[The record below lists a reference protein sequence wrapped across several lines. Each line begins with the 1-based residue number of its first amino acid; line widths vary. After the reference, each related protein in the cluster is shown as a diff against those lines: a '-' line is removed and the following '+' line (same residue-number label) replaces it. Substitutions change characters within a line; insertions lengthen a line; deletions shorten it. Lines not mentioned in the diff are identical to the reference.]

1 VVFGLDIEAVSL
13 DMGAQSDRYT
23 QHFYLPA
30 VPVQHLRDIKENN
43 HV

>member
-1 VVFGLDIEAVSL
+1 VVFELDIEATAL

-30 VPVQHLRDIKENN
+30 VSVQHLADIKENN

>member
-30 VPVQHLRDIKENN
+30 VSVQHLTDKKENN